1 MIVYPTVLPGV
12 AWPLAVAVMVRTE
25 TVTVVVQRVSVL
37 PLAQL
42 LLDVVEVIVLARLLF
57 PVSGLLTVTEKVMV
71 AAAPTARFPVQVRFG
86 LANDTVP
93 AVAAASPL

>member
-1 MIVYPTVLPGV
+1 M
-12 AWPLAVAVMVRTE
+12 
-25 TVTVVVQRVSVL
+25 SVL

-42 LLDVVEVIVLARLLF
+42 LLAVAEVMVLARVML

-71 AAAPTARFPVQVRFG
+71 AAAPTARVPVQVRFG
-86 LANDTVP
+86 LANETLP